1 MIESLI
7 LKGIARFLRR
17 RGLLVMDEASALRV
31 IEYKTALQHITNIVG
46 TDPANATL
54 EGARVELEEIQDV
67 VYQALTGEPSRIW
80 GEPVE

>member
-1 MIESLI
+1 MIELLI

-17 RGLLVMDEASALRV
+17 RGLLVMDEVSALRV
-31 IEYKTALQHITNIVG
+31 IEYKTALQCITNIVG

-67 VYQALTGEPSRIW
+67 AYQALTGEPSRIW
-80 GEPVE
+80 EEPIE